1 MGSLS
6 KLTRGPA
13 AAGAATP
20 RGHPATPAPPG
31 LGESAVRPSCPRR
44 LGGRRPG
51 KRRTRRR
58 GLPLTRQAGGGG
70 TRSPEGRRAPRPGRA
85 RQRQAP
91 RGAPGTLRGT
101 PGLSAAL
108 PSPALP
114 DVRLLATLRRIP
126 GQAPGYGAAQP
137 VCPRGAGHVG
147 GPGPGSVGT
156 QGGWAPGASRAM
168 PEPPT
173 RSREP
178 GTDMQ
183 WAQLRETGR
192 EAGAGG
198 DSRAP
203 TPSAREN
210 RQPGPRSFAMAGT
223 APGASRVLTRPA
235 SLRPAACVQGPRA
248 RGRPWLGSS
257 ARGSLQAS
265 GRCVTALRLLAH
277 SLNRYTEARPRSRC
291 YLEPDTEER
300 AGQRSICPH

>member
-70 TRSPEGRRAPRPGRA
+70 THSPEGQRAPRPGRA

-108 PSPALP
+108 PSPASP
-114 DVRLLATLRRIP
+114 DVRLLATLRHIP

-147 GPGPGSVGT
+147 APGPGSVGT

-178 GTDMQ
+178 GRTCS
-183 WAQLRETGR
+183 GR
-192 EAGAGG
+192 SSGRPGG
-198 DSRAP
+198 KQAP
-203 TPSAREN
+203 VATA
-210 RQPGPRSFAMAGT
+210 GPR
-223 APGASRVLTRPA
+223 L
-235 SLRPAACVQGPRA
+235 RA
-248 RGRPWLGSS
+248 RVRTGSQDPAPSPWQAPL
-257 ARGSLQAS
+257 RG
-265 GRCVTALRLLAH
+265 LRA
-277 SLNRYTEARPRSRC
+277 C
-291 YLEPDTEER
+291 
-300 AGQRSICPH
+300 